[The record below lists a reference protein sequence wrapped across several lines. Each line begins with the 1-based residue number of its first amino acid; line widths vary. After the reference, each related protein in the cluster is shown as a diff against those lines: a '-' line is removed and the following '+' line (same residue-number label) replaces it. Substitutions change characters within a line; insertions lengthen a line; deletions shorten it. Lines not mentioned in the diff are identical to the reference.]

1 MLTPPSRHLKVM
13 QQNVAESKAVA
24 EARREQEFSEKLV
37 ADRVNAVGCRRQQIS
52 NAHRERQAFL
62 LHVRA
67 LFEMS
72 PPMKGCVGHLPGPL
86 QRVPLKPKPASFQ
99 VHSANSSKSGKGPE
113 KAQGLWS
120 EVSTAAPST
129 VGADDEICSKP
140 EMDEISTTP
149 SKHPK
154 SNPWRSE
161 QKDDS
166 LAELEMALTE
176 VHIDGQRTQREERDV
191 LDLSSSDESV
201 QEVRKKCPS
210 GVKGNSQA
218 KQPERCDSRSVDQSA
233 PRSNPERT
241 AAKYR
246 KKRPMPSNACRGISK
261 EEEALQKSLLRMDF
275 EEMKRQFCGQKPLW
289 RDNEVMGESFK
300 TDPHRE
306 SKLEASLQRL
316 DEQFHDLQVQQE
328 VRLKRDEEIREGK
341 PPCCRVA
348 TKRNARTRPRS
359 SFGRA
364 YSAQRRWRGET
375 EVPTVH
381 AGPRVQ
387 KQGAASKGAP

>member
-1 MLTPPSRHLKVM
+1 MVCVMLTPPSRHLKVM

-62 LHVRA
+62 LHVRS

-86 QRVPLKPKPASFQ
+86 QRVPLKSKPPSFQ
-99 VHSANSSKSGKGPE
+99 VHPANSSKSGKGPE

-129 VGADDEICSKP
+129 VGADDEIYNKP

-154 SNPWRSE
+154 SNRRSQN

-176 VHIDGQRTQREERDV
+176 VHIDGQPTQPENDV
-191 LDLSSSDESV
+191 LDLSSSDESF
-201 QEVRKKCPS
+201 EIRKSPS
-210 GVKGNSQA
+210 GDSANSQA
-218 KQPERCDSRSVDQSA
+218 KQPERRLNSRSRPWLLLKDIEARHHLTCQMKPRNICIFEDQGV
-233 PRSNPERT
+233 T
-241 AAKYR
+241 
-246 KKRPMPSNACRGISK
+246 M
-261 EEEALQKSLLRMDF
+261 LR
-275 EEMKRQFCGQKPLW
+275 R
-289 RDNEVMGESFK
+289 
-300 TDPHRE
+300 HR
-306 SKLEASLQRL
+306 L
-316 DEQFHDLQVQQE
+316 FMWNLQV
-328 VRLKRDEEIREGK
+328 
-341 PPCCRVA
+341 
-348 TKRNARTRPRS
+348 S
-359 SFGRA
+359 
-364 YSAQRRWRGET
+364 
-375 EVPTVH
+375 
-381 AGPRVQ
+381 
-387 KQGAASKGAP
+387 

>member
-37 ADRVNAVGCRRQQIS
+37 ADRVNAVGCRRQHIS

-99 VHSANSSKSGKGPE
+99 VHSANSSKSGK
-113 KAQGLWS
+113 KVQGLWS

-129 VGADDEICSKP
+129 VGADDEIYSKP

-166 LAELEMALTE
+166 LEELEMALTE

-201 QEVRKKCPS
+201 QEIRKKCPS

-218 KQPERCDSRSVDQSA
+218 KQPERCHSRS
-233 PRSNPERT
+233 
-241 AAKYR
+241 
-246 KKRPMPSNACRGISK
+246 RPWRLLLK
-261 EEEALQKSLLRMDF
+261 ETNLIWHHLTCQM
-275 EEMKRQFCGQKPLW
+275 KPL
-289 RDNEVMGESFK
+289 
-300 TDPHRE
+300 
-306 SKLEASLQRL
+306 
-316 DEQFHDLQVQQE
+316 
-328 VRLKRDEEIREGK
+328 K
-341 PPCCRVA
+341 P
-348 TKRNARTRPRS
+348 
-359 SFGRA
+359 
-364 YSAQRRWRGET
+364 
-375 EVPTVH
+375 VH
-381 AGPRVQ
+381 F
-387 KQGAASKGAP
+387 